1 MIDRHGRRR
10 CYHRKTGIAI
20 DLVEYLKG
28 SAEFM
33 AECARIGAL
42 TKATEAKP
50 GTLGLLIQRYR
61 SHAAFLDLAPR
72 TRADYQSVF
81 DYLKPIADMPLVN
94 STAR

>member
-1 MIDRHGRRR
+1 
-10 CYHRKTGIAI
+10 
-20 DLVEYLKG
+20 
-28 SAEFM
+28 M

-61 SHAAFLDLAPR
+61 SHAAFLDLA
-72 TRADYQSVF
+72 ADYQSVF
-81 DYLKPIADMPLVN
+81 DYLKPIADTPLVN